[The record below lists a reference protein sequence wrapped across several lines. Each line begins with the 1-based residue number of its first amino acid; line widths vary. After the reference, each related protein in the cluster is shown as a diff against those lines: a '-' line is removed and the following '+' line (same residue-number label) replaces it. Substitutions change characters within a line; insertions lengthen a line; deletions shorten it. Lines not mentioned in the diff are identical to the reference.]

1 MRVGVDISKALPPR
15 DGIGR
20 FTAELV
26 RALTAAGA
34 APRLY
39 ALGPAADRARV
50 DACFPGAEVGV
61 DPACDGLD
69 VFHATA
75 WTVPAHY
82 RGPLVFTCYDLTFLS
97 HPDCHTFDNKVR
109 CLTGLLEARLAGA
122 AIAAVSHATARELEA
137 RLGVGAAEVRVVH
150 PAAASAFRPLAAGQ
164 ARRRVAER
172 FGVDGPYVLA
182 VGTREPRKNLR
193 RLAAAWSGLP
203 AELRRRHPLL
213 AAGAEGWMLADGEL
227 DGVRRLGF
235 VAEDDLVALYGAA
248 SVFAYPSLAEG
259 FGLPVLEAMACGA
272 PVLTSDVSSLPE
284 VAGGAAR
291 LVDPL
296 DVDALRDA
304 LRGLLEDPDERERLR
319 GLGLRRAADLSWA
332 ATARRMLELYRE
344 VARLPPGP

>member
-1 MRVGVDISKALPPR
+1 
-15 DGIGR
+15 
-20 FTAELV
+20 
-26 RALTAAGA
+26 
-34 APRLY
+34 
-39 ALGPAADRARV
+39 
-50 DACFPGAEVGV
+50 
-61 DPACDGLD
+61 
-69 VFHATA
+69 
-75 WTVPAHY
+75 
-82 RGPLVFTCYDLTFLS
+82 
-97 HPDCHTFDNKVR
+97 
-109 CLTGLLEARLAGA
+109 
-122 AIAAVSHATARELEA
+122 
-137 RLGVGAAEVRVVH
+137 
-150 PAAASAFRPLAAGQ
+150 
-164 ARRRVAER
+164 
-172 FGVDGPYVLA
+172 
-182 VGTREPRKNLR
+182 
-193 RLAAAWSGLP
+193 
-203 AELRRRHPLL
+203 
-213 AAGAEGWMLADGEL
+213 MLADGEL